1 MTSYAPAARDEQPTR
16 GLLFRK
22 RRAALWSIL
31 WVAGAL
37 GTIGALWPVLVA
49 DGGSPTVSDVIYRLT
64 GGSFVAAGL
73 VAWQRRPADRVG
85 ALMVVTGFLFFVA
98 PLATQVDSS
107 TVQTLGTL
115 CTDYWTITFVILLL
129 VFPQSRAIRGRVERA
144 LIVAFALPLV
154 VAQPLWLL
162 FLDDPEVVNDLGFFP
177 NDRAADWIDKGQRGL
192 LLAATFSLFLVLV
205 WRWWHASP
213 PLRRVLLPVLAG
225 GATMLSFGALLA
237 LDLINGTRSQT
248 LLTVTLVVLAT
259 VPVAFVVGLLRARL
273 ARGAIADLVLALRS
287 EPAPAELRAA
297 IARALH
303 DPSATIAYWLPEYG
317 SYGDLDGRL
326 VTLPDGDGQQATTL
340 IDREG
345 RHVAALTHDRSLLDE
360 PELLA
365 AVTAAAGIALENA
378 QLHVDLRA
386 RLEEVRGSRARVIE
400 EGQKERKRLE
410 RDLHDGAQ
418 QRLVALALNLRLLER
433 RLADPEARAQ
443 LDDAQREVGLSL
455 AELRDLARGIH
466 PAVVTGHGLAVAL
479 EQVAARAPLPVNL
492 SVDVGGRLPEP
503 VEVAAYYVVTES
515 LTNVAK
521 HAQATTVAVTVGRGD
536 GGISVEIV
544 DDGVG
549 GADSEEGSGLRGLAD
564 RVEAL
569 GGRLRVWTPHGGGTR
584 VRAEIPCA

>member
-1 MTSYAPAARDEQPTR
+1 MTSYAPTVGDEPPSQ
-16 GLLFRK
+16 GLSLRT

-31 WVAGAL
+31 WVAGAA
-37 GTIGALWPVLVA
+37 GTVGALWPVLVTGDA
-49 DGGSPTVSDVIYRLT
+49 SPTVADVIYRLT

-73 VAWQRRPADRVG
+73 VAWQRRPADRIG
-85 ALMVVTGFLFFVA
+85 TLMVATGFLFFVA
-98 PLATQVDSS
+98 PLAGQVDSS
-107 TVQTLGTL
+107 IVQTLGL
-115 CTDYWTITFVILLL
+115 LWTDYWTITFVLLLL
-129 VFPQSRAIRGRVERA
+129 VFPQRRGPHGRVE
-144 LIVAFALPLV
+144 LLLLVAFATPLV

-162 FLDDPEVVNDLGFFP
+162 FVEEPGLVNDLGFWP
-177 NDRAADWIDKGQRGL
+177 NERAADWIDKGQRGL
-192 LLAATFSLFLVLV
+192 LLAATLSLFLVLSL
-205 WRWWHASP
+205 RWWRASP

-225 GATMLSFGALLA
+225 GATMLSFGVLLA
-237 LDLINGTRSQT
+237 IDLINGTRSQA
-248 LLTVTLVVLAT
+248 LLTVTLIVLAT
-259 VPVAFVVGLLRARL
+259 VPAAFVVGLLRSRFARV
-273 ARGAIADLVLALRS
+273 AVGDLVVRLQS
-287 EPAPAELRAA
+287 DSAPALLPAS

-303 DPSATIAYWLPEYG
+303 DPSATLAYWLPEYG
-317 SYGDLDGRL
+317 TYGDLDGRL
-326 VTLPDGDGQQATTL
+326 VSLPDGAGQQATTL

-345 RHVAALTHDRSLLDE
+345 RHVAALVHDRSLLNE

-365 AVTAAAGIALENA
+365 AVTAAAGIAIENA
-378 QLHVDLRA
+378 QLHVELRA

-418 QRLVALALNLRLLER
+418 QRLVALALNLKLLER

-443 LDDAQREVGLSL
+443 LDDAQREVDLSL

-479 EQVAARAPLPVNL
+479 EQVAARAPLPVRL

-521 HAQATTVAVTVGRGD
+521 HAQASRVAVTIGRAD

-549 GADSEEGSGLRGLAD
+549 GADSERGSGLRGLAD

-569 GGRLRVWTPHGGGTR
+569 GGRLRVWTPTGGGTR
-584 VRAEIPCA
+584 VRAEIPCV

>member
-1 MTSYAPAARDEQPTR
+1 MTSYAPAARDEQRPR
-16 GLLFRK
+16 GLSLGK
-22 RRAALWSIL
+22 RRVTLWSALWM
-31 WVAGAL
+31 AGCL
-37 GTIGALWPVLVA
+37 GTIGVLWPVIA
-49 DGGSPTVSDVIYRLT
+49 DGGSTTVSDLVYRLT

-73 VAWQRRPADRVG
+73 VAWQRRPAERVG
-85 ALMVVTGFLFFVA
+85 ALMVATGFLFFVA
-98 PLATQVDSS
+98 PLAVQVDSS
-107 TVQTLGTL
+107 TVQTVGLLT
-115 CTDYWTITFVILLL
+115 TDYWTIAFVVLLL
-129 VFPQSRAIRGRVERA
+129 VFPHGRVIHGRVEGA
-144 LIVAFALPLV
+144 LVVAFAIPLV

-162 FLDDPEVVNDLGFFP
+162 FLDDPDYPNDLGFFP
-177 NDRAADWIDKGQRGL
+177 HDRAADWIDKGQRGL
-192 LLAATFSLFLVLV
+192 LLAATLSLFLLLV

-248 LLTVTLVVLAT
+248 LLTVTLVALAT
-259 VPVAFVVGLLRARL
+259 VPVAFVVGLLRSQLGRV
-273 ARGAIADLVLALRS
+273 AIGDLVLTLRS
-287 EPAPAELRAA
+287 EAAPADLRAA
-297 IARALH
+297 IARSLH
-303 DPSATIAYWLPEYG
+303 DPSATLAYWLPEYG
-317 SYGDLDGRL
+317 TYGDLDGRL
-326 VTLPDGDGQQATTL
+326 VNLPDGDGEQATTL

-345 RHVAALTHDRSLLDE
+345 RHVAALVHDRSLLDE

-365 AVTAAAGIALENA
+365 AVTAAAGIGLENA
-378 QLHVDLRA
+378 QLHVELRA

-418 QRLVALALNLRLLER
+418 QRLVALALNLKLLER
-433 RLADPEARAQ
+433 RLADRPEAQAD
-443 LDDAQREVGLSL
+443 LDDAQREVDLSL

-479 EQVAARAPLPVNL
+479 EQVVARAPLPIRL

-521 HAQATTVAVTVGRGD
+521 HAQASKVEVTVGRVD
-536 GGISVEIV
+536 GGVSVEIV

-549 GADSEEGSGLRGLAD
+549 GADSERGSGLRGLAD

-569 GGRLRVWTPHGGGTR
+569 GGRLRVWTPRGGGTR
-584 VRAEIPCA
+584 VRAEIPCG

>member
-1 MTSYAPAARDEQPTR
+1 MTSYAPAAGDEQSSR
-16 GLLFRK
+16 GLSLRT

-31 WVAGAL
+31 WVAGAA
-37 GTIGALWPVLVA
+37 GTVGALWPVLVTGDA
-49 DGGSPTVSDVIYRLT
+49 SPTVADVIYRLT

-73 VAWQRRPADRVG
+73 VAWQRRPTDRIG
-85 ALMVVTGFLFFVA
+85 TLMVATGFLFFVA
-98 PLATQVDSS
+98 PLAAQVDSS
-107 TVQTLGTL
+107 IVQTLGL
-115 CTDYWTITFVILLL
+115 LWTDYWTITFVLLLL
-129 VFPQSRAIRGRVERA
+129 VFPQRRGPHGRVE
-144 LIVAFALPLV
+144 LLLLVAFAIPLV

-162 FLDDPEVVNDLGFFP
+162 FVEEPGLVNDLGFWP
-177 NDRAADWIDKGQRGL
+177 NERAADWIDKGLRGVL
-192 LLAATFSLFLVLV
+192 RAATLSLFRVLSGRG
-205 WRWWHASP
+205 WRAPP

-225 GATMLSFGALLA
+225 GATMLSFGVLLA
-237 LDLINGTRSQT
+237 IDLINGTRSQA
-248 LLTVTLVVLAT
+248 LLTVTLIVLAT
-259 VPVAFVVGLLRARL
+259 VPAAFVVGLLRSRFARV
-273 ARGAIADLVLALRS
+273 AVGDLVVRLQS
-287 EPAPAELRAA
+287 DSAPALLPAS

-303 DPSATIAYWLPEYG
+303 DPSATLAYWLPEYG
-317 SYGDLDGRL
+317 TYGDLDGRL
-326 VTLPDGDGQQATTL
+326 VSLPDGAGQQATTL

-345 RHVAALTHDRSLLDE
+345 RHVAALVHDRSLLNE

-365 AVTAAAGIALENA
+365 AVTAAAGIAIENA
-378 QLHVDLRA
+378 QLHVELRA

-418 QRLVALALNLRLLER
+418 QRLVALALNLKLLER

-443 LDDAQREVGLSL
+443 LEDAQREVDLSL

-479 EQVAARAPLPVNL
+479 EQVAARAPLPVRL

-521 HAQATTVAVTVGRGD
+521 HAQASRVAVTVGRAD

-549 GADSEEGSGLRGLAD
+549 GADSERGSGLRGLAD

-569 GGRLRVWTPHGGGTR
+569 GGRLRVWTPTGGGTR